1 MRVICSEN
9 WMLLHM
15 DLVVSCCGSSMDT
28 LVTGNRMLSK
38 MGYQV
43 PLQAAREVVD
53 SSSST
58 GLKRVTSER
67 MT

>member
-15 DLVVSCCGSSMDT
+15 DLVISCCGSSMDT
-28 LVTGNRMLSK
+28 LATGNRMLSK
-38 MGYQV
+38 MGHQV